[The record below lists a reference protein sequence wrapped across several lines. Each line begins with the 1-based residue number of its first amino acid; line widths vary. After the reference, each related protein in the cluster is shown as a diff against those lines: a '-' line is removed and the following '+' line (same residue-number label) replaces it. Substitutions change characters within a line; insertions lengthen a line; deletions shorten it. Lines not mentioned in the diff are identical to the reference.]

1 MNETR
6 WQRWAAASGF
16 VALAFG
22 AAAVALERPWPS
34 TSDPDGFP
42 AFLAANR
49 GAILAQSMLFVISA
63 GVFMWFLGSLRSF
76 LIEAEGATGRLST
89 LAFAAGMIGYGL
101 NVVGQAPQITLTLPS
116 AAGMPGL
123 GDAHRGEHP
132 AGGDVLRGR
141 RGVVAHQG
149 LPGLAGLARGARR
162 GRRCAVVLR
171 GRRPERSA
179 GAPGLGKLPALP
191 GLDRVAGPGGNR
203 DDQTDRQAPG
213 RHHSTGTHRTNRAAH
228 PLIPGAPSRA
238 TLLRIEKARDGHRR
252 RSMLTKSTR
261 GPAEGRAR

>member
-116 AAGMPGL
+116 AAGMAPGSAAVLTDL
-123 GDAHRGEHP
+123 GWVMLIVANIP
-132 AGGDVLRGR
+132 LAVMFFAVAVVSLRTRVFPVWLGWLA
-141 RGVVAHQG
+141 V
-149 LPGLAGLARGARR
+149 LAGAAAALLSF
-162 GRRCAVVLR
+162 AVVDPSGPLAPQGWASYLLYPASIVWLVPAATVMIR
-171 GRRPERSA
+171 RIGRRPAATTRPELTERTE
-179 GAPGLGKLPALP
+179 
-191 GLDRVAGPGGNR
+191 
-203 DDQTDRQAPG
+203 Q
-213 RHHSTGTHRTNRAAH
+213 
-228 PLIPGAPSRA
+228 LIR
-238 TLLRIEKARDGHRR
+238 
-252 RSMLTKSTR
+252 
-261 GPAEGRAR
+261 

>member
-101 NVVGQAPQITLTLPS
+101 NVVGQAPQFTLSLPS
-116 AAGMPGL
+116 AAGMAPGSAAVLTDL
-123 GDAHRGEHP
+123 GWVMLIVANIPLAVMFFAVAVVSLRTRVFPVWLGWLAVLAGAAAALLSFAVVDPSGPLAPQGWASYLLYPASIVWLVPAATVMIRRIGRHP
-132 AGGDVLRGR
+132 AVD
-141 RGVVAHQG
+141 
-149 LPGLAGLARGARR
+149 P
-162 GRRCAVVLR
+162 
-171 GRRPERSA
+171 RPEPT
-179 GAPGLGKLPALP
+179 APTA
-191 GLDRVAGPGGNR
+191 
-203 DDQTDRQAPG
+203 Q
-213 RHHSTGTHRTNRAAH
+213 
-228 PLIPGAPSRA
+228 LIG
-238 TLLRIEKARDGHRR
+238 
-252 RSMLTKSTR
+252 
-261 GPAEGRAR
+261 